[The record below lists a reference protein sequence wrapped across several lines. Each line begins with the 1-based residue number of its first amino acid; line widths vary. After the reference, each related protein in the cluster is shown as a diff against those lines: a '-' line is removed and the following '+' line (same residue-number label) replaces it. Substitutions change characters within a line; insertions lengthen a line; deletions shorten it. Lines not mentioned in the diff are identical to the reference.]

1 MARKVRTTAF
11 TKFIIFL
18 FFIVPLA
25 YGAALYINGQD
36 PIAKFKDLL
45 GIEQTE
51 TTVEKST
58 PSDQSYTISMDEKG
72 KASVNK
78 TSADTM
84 DEVEKEIKYLK
95 AKIEKLEAE
104 NERLEKEPKRRV
116 VNICS

>member
-25 YGAALYINGQD
+25 YGTALYINGQD

-51 TTVEKST
+51 TTVEKSI

-72 KASVNK
+72 QASVSK
-78 TSADTM
+78 TSADTSM
-84 DEVEKEIKYLK
+84 DDVEKEIKYLK

-104 NERLEKEPKRRV
+104 NERLEKELWAIK
-116 VNICS
+116 NK